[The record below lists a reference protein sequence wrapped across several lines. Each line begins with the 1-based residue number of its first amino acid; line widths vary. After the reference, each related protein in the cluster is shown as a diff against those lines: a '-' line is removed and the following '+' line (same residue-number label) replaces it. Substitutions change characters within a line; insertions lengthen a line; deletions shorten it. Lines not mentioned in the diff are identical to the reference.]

1 MSETPTPQF
10 PSNLLVVDDEKAVSD
25 LLEAVGRMRGLTVR
39 VASTGEQA
47 LNFLEREAFGCA
59 LIDKNLPGIDGF
71 EVMRQVRELQPHCAV
86 IMMTGYS
93 TKQSAIEALRLG
105 ASDYLEKPFEDVRL
119 VGEKIGTAMRHK
131 QAEYERN
138 ILIERLRTFQAE
150 LEEKDLQVLAQQT
163 SMEMFNQLL
172 EQRVREATADLR
184 KSLEVSQASK
194 ASPGGVDLTIARHA
208 ESLVDEAKKIHISD
222 NIPSGQA
229 RAIFTRLLRRL
240 EAHLTLIQQSQAR
253 SKSGP

>member
-1 MSETPTPQF
+1 MAETPTPQF
-10 PSNLLVVDDEKAVSD
+10 PSNVLVVDDEKSVGD

-39 VASTGEQA
+39 VASTGEEG
-47 LNFLEREAFGCA
+47 LTFLEREAFGCA
-59 LIDKNLPGIDGF
+59 LIDKNLPGVDGF
-71 EVMRQVRELQPHCAV
+71 AVMRQVRELQPHCAV

-93 TKQSAIEALRLG
+93 TKEAAVEALRLG

-119 VGEKIGTAMRHK
+119 VGEKIGAAMRHK

-138 ILIERLRTFQAE
+138 ILVERLRTFQAE
-150 LEEKDLQVLAQQT
+150 LEEKDLQVLSQQT

-172 EQRVREATADLR
+172 EQRVKEATADYR
-184 KSLEVSQASK
+184 KSLGIVASGK
-194 ASPGGVDLTIARHA
+194 PPGGGVDPTIVRHA
-208 ESLVDEAKKIHISD
+208 ESLVEEAKKIHISD

-240 EAHLTLIQQSQAR
+240 EAHLALVHSRAKQ
-253 SKSGP
+253 